1 MSTFKIKPSSIGKVA
16 AMSKE
21 ELLELHHRKDDYI
34 DFLHDTIEDLNR
46 QLYSTRKYRMENLN
60 IIHNLHEMIDVLK
73 MKLFTLTGSIK
84 G

>member
-1 MSTFKIKPSSIGKVA
+1 MAFTIKPSSVGKVA

-21 ELLELHHRKDDYI
+21 ELLELHHRKDSYI
-34 DFLHDTIEDLNR
+34 DFLHGIIENQNR
-46 QLYSTRKYRMENLN
+46 QLYSTRKFRMENLN

-73 MKLFTLTGSIK
+73 MKLYTLTGSIK